1 MLWNLETEQRDDT
14 RLRAVVTRMAA
25 EGIARHLLKHAD
37 GRARTFTAGPCAV
50 LPTSDSV
57 SLPRVDLRASYRS
70 NCVRHTLHDVLTTDA
85 ARDAQSLHLEPILS
99 LPSLRLPALQPYIP
113 RRPYRHLLDGL
124 ATYRAGCFA
133 HLRSFAASP
142 GALAAADGARSR
154 RRRRVSALPP
164 AVANYPFVHAFI
176 ITSEAFGSAP
186 LRGLHTINFE
196 RATSDEEETVSL
208 LRLPDLRLDSFRLRS
223 FRNFSL
229 LALYVLSGTWTAGS
243 WRRIQ
248 QRGRR

>member
-1 MLWNLETEQRDDT
+1 MPT
-14 RLRAVVTRMAA
+14 
-25 EGIARHLLKHAD
+25 G
-37 GRARTFTAGPCAV
+37 GRALSRLVLAPSSRPLTPSRCRGWIFGPAS
-50 LPTSDSV
+50 PFS
-57 SLPRVDLRASYRS
+57 ASYRS

-186 LRGLHTINFE
+186 LRGLHTINLFVE
-196 RATSDEEETVSL
+196 HMHGYL
-208 LRLPDLRLDSFRLRS
+208 QRLRS
-223 FRNFSL
+223 
-229 LALYVLSGTWTAGS
+229 
-243 WRRIQ
+243 
-248 QRGRR
+248 